1 MLTGFSPLCFLSC
14 FFPPLGTSNLL
25 PADFEEKLW
34 EKLQLAIRA
43 VHAKESVKY
52 GEEELYKVRYNYRVL
67 LLLTWGFRLQK
78 ISVSTNWEEICTKG
92 FKMSVKF
99 ILRVSSLRCY
109 NILFLLTCFFFFPPP
124 FLPLHE
130 Y

>member
-1 MLTGFSPLCFLSC
+1 MLLIKNCAHW
-14 FFPPLGTSNLL
+14 FFPTLLSLLLFSPLGTSNLL

-78 ISVSTNWEEICTKG
+78 ISVQ
-92 FKMSVKF
+92 
-99 ILRVSSLRCY
+99 
-109 NILFLLTCFFFFPPP
+109 FL
-124 FLPLHE
+124 
-130 Y
+130 